1 MSFAP
6 TTLLLR
12 AANSTLLQS
21 SVRTFAIPA
30 TAGKNHYKV
39 LIAGGGTGG
48 CAVAGRLRKS
58 IKPGDLAVIEPTD
71 VSYSYLPITV
81 ATLGCWQFTQ
91 LLFKNAAERSIFT
104 TSWSNRQHMFDGKG
118 YFS

>member
-12 AANSTLLQS
+12 AANTTLLQS

-71 VSYSYLPITV
+71 VSYL
-81 ATLGCWQFTQ
+81 
-91 LLFKNAAERSIFT
+91 
-104 TSWSNRQHMFDGKG
+104 
-118 YFS
+118 

>member
-6 TTLLLR
+6 ATLLLR

-58 IKPGDLAVIEPTD
+58 IKPGDLAVIEFFIYRLLD
-71 VSYSYLPITV
+71 YISIEHEKSVSH
-81 ATLGCWQFTQ
+81 
-91 LLFKNAAERSIFT
+91 
-104 TSWSNRQHMFDGKG
+104 SNFFHFNR
-118 YFS
+118 Y